1 TRFFQ
6 RSDFRNSMFRLNKKE
21 PVREMH
27 IGSNAHQAIGD
38 MGGRG
43 NVPDIYN
50 IDLNAEKEQ
59 RI

>member
-1 TRFFQ
+1 
-6 RSDFRNSMFRLNKKE
+6 MFRLNKKE

-43 NVPDIYN
+43 NAPDIYY
-50 IDLNAEKEQ
+50 ID
-59 RI
+59 